1 MLNIYSFSKISFS
14 AINLDLSSVEEALRL
29 ISTNNLGKNSILQD
43 ASFDMLFQK
52 DDRGLLSISK
62 SKSFQL
68 GVFYRDP
75 DSSQTIFLS
84 NLEDGW
90 ITLANNIL
98 LQKSG
103 SYINFRFSDVN
114 SIDAISA
121 FTFTSSALN
130 QERVV
135 YSMRDPKWVFY
146 EKGTPLWFEDTDAY
160 KARRVKDRLNTKIL
174 LEYCSALNL
183 NIEKDNYFKP
193 KGETLVFKYEW

>member
-75 DSSQTIFLS
+75 DSSQTIFLRM
-84 NLEDGW
+84 DG
-90 ITLANNIL
+90 L
-98 LQKSG
+98 L
-103 SYINFRFSDVN
+103 
-114 SIDAISA
+114 
-121 FTFTSSALN
+121 
-130 QERVV
+130 
-135 YSMRDPKWVFY
+135 
-146 EKGTPLWFEDTDAY
+146 
-160 KARRVKDRLNTKIL
+160 
-174 LEYCSALNL
+174 
-183 NIEKDNYFKP
+183 
-193 KGETLVFKYEW
+193 